1 MFGKLRIRA
10 RLFVILGLNVT
21 LIGIMGLVAF
31 FMATSINGKLSLVLQ
46 RDLPGASVL
55 LEADRDLHQMLLA
68 EHGMLLSTPGTPEYE
83 KHMKSYTENMEQAD
97 SRLGKFIDISFSP
110 EKKALVD
117 RYRSDRAAWAEVSKK
132 VLALRA
138 QAGQDDSPEAV
149 TLAMTEGVEKFDT
162 MREHINKLT
171 EIVDGDAAMAGRE
184 ADEAFSR
191 LKLILAAITFG
202 SILVGGAL
210 TVFISGGITT
220 PLRRMIAMLKDIA
233 EGEGDLTRRIED
245 RSGTE
250 TQELAEWFNQFVGR
264 VHSIIKDVAHNSS
277 QVTGASKNLLA
288 LAGSL
293 SNSSQAMTQ
302 TSNTVAAS
310 AEEMSANMNS
320 VAASMEQFT
329 VNIGTV
335 ATSSEE
341 MSATITEISSS
352 TGKAKQITGQAVSAA
367 GKATAQV
374 NELGAAAQDIGKVTE
389 AISAISSQ
397 TNLLALN
404 AAIEAARRR
413 GGTGLRRRGQRDQ
426 GTGPADGAGHRGDQ
440 GEDPGHP
447 AHHRPDRAR
456 NRPDQHRHRRGRLH
470 CRQHR
475 RRGGGTVRDHPRHR
489 RERRPGLHGRAA
501 GQRERGPGGLGHPRH
516 RPGRGGRQR
525 LGGRGLGH
533 GQIHARELPNPGRAG
548 RESRRHGQQVQDLNS
563 ASGRQESNATGR
575 GSNELPRP
583 VLLCAPDHHPAPA
596 FSCTPLRLPFLTRPD
611 GTGHTIHRK
620 HRNRSGPSSA
630 PGATEHT
637 RPLNPRSVKTTC

>member
-83 KHMKSYTENMEQAD
+83 KHMKSYSENMEQAD
-97 SRLGKFIDISFSP
+97 SRLDKFIDISFSP

-404 AAIEAARRR
+404 ATIEGAR
-413 GGTGLRRRGQRDQ
+413 
-426 GTGPADGAGHRGDQ
+426 AG
-440 GEDPGHP
+440 E
-447 AHHRPDRAR
+447 A
-456 NRPDQHRHRRGRLH
+456 
-470 CRQHR
+470 
-475 RRGGGTVRDHPRHR
+475 
-489 RERRPGLHGRAA
+489 
-501 GQRERGPGGLGHPRH
+501 
-516 RPGRGGRQR
+516 GRGFAVVANEIKELAQQTAQATEEI
-525 LGGRGLGH
+525 RGKIQGIQHTTGQTVLEI
-533 GQIHARELPNPGRAG
+533 GQISTVIGEVDSIVGSIAAAVEEQSVTTHDIAENVGQASTG
-548 RESRRHGQQVQDLNS
+548 VQQVNENVAQADSVIRGIARDVAAVS
-563 ASGRQESNATGR
+563 ASAAEVSGTARSMHENSQTLAGLAGN
-575 GSNELPRP
+575 L
-583 VLLCAPDHHPAPA
+583 
-596 FSCTPLRLPFLTRPD
+596 D
-611 GTGHTIHRK
+611 GMVSRFKI
-620 HRNRSGPSSA
+620 
-630 PGATEHT
+630 
-637 RPLNPRSVKTTC
+637 

>member
-83 KHMKSYTENMEQAD
+83 KHMKSYSENMEQAD
-97 SRLGKFIDISFSP
+97 SRLDKFIDISFSP

-404 AAIEAARRR
+404 ATIEAAR
-413 GGTGLRRRGQRDQ
+413 
-426 GTGPADGAGHRGDQ
+426 AG
-440 GEDPGHP
+440 E
-447 AHHRPDRAR
+447 A
-456 NRPDQHRHRRGRLH
+456 
-470 CRQHR
+470 
-475 RRGGGTVRDHPRHR
+475 
-489 RERRPGLHGRAA
+489 
-501 GQRERGPGGLGHPRH
+501 
-516 RPGRGGRQR
+516 GRGFAVVANEIKELAQQTAQATEEI
-525 LGGRGLGH
+525 RGKIQGIQHTTGQTVLEI
-533 GQIHARELPNPGRAG
+533 GQISTVIGEVDSIVGSIAAAVEEQSVTTHDIAENVGQASTG
-548 RESRRHGQQVQDLNS
+548 VQQVNENVAQADSVIRGIARDVAAVS
-563 ASGRQESNATGR
+563 ASAAEVSGTARSMHENSQTLAGLAGN
-575 GSNELPRP
+575 L
-583 VLLCAPDHHPAPA
+583 
-596 FSCTPLRLPFLTRPD
+596 D
-611 GTGHTIHRK
+611 GMVSRFKI
-620 HRNRSGPSSA
+620 
-630 PGATEHT
+630 
-637 RPLNPRSVKTTC
+637 